1 MFYRGREHNQR
12 LCPSKIL
19 QFPDKTVEFHRI
31 FKQNLQQHGIVAGHT
46 VALNHVF
53 ALFYIANDGGS
64 VKPHPLFAARL
75 SYSLTRLR
83 TAFSSR
89 FFHGTPFRLSHSASY
104 RFFLTVF
111 FSRYTLPPLSF
122 GFVLL
127 FSHGVLF
134 PLHAPQLL
142 LPRGLFPSLRMRRL
156 RQKLLIVKQPAF
168 RQSSV
173 PHCLLHRTPRLFFM
187 SAVSESAMLRQFLN
201 IRMSYPSRILHPL
214 RQVRAFPVYL

>member
-89 FFHGTPFRLSHSASY
+89 FFFTVHPSVSLIQHRTA
-104 RFFLTVF
+104 FFSRV

-134 PLHAPQLL
+134 PLAAASSARSLPVASHAP
-142 LPRGLFPSLRMRRL
+142 PP
-156 RQKLLIVKQPAF
+156 PEA
-168 RQSSV
+168 
-173 PHCLLHRTPRLFFM
+173 
-187 SAVSESAMLRQFLN
+187 
-201 IRMSYPSRILHPL
+201 SYS
-214 RQVRAFPVYL
+214 